1 MEKIY
6 TISEIGKLLGLSND
20 AIRFYEKK
28 GLVHPSINPENKY
41 RIYTIHNVLELLDII
56 YYRHLDFSVS
66 DIYELSKSL
75 DPKRVYT
82 LVEQQR
88 KNVERKIRYE
98 QQLLKKITYIQS
110 LFENIK
116 TKEGV
121 CSLKVF
127 PASFILFENKDK
139 EQFFHHEIQHIS
151 TDQFVLCSI
160 YRQYLMKDNT
170 LKKIYT
176 YVTLDETIMEELG
189 MYIEKEE
196 NKFLLERKSIHMN
209 VKMENGKI
217 QKKDIAIMKEYAK
230 NHHLKTESF
239 FFAREIPLTFYHDT
253 KNYYAEIYLPLKK

>member
-28 GLVHPSINPENKY
+28 GLVHPDINPENKY
-41 RIYTIHNVLELLDII
+41 RMYTIQNVLELLDII

-66 DIYELSKSL
+66 DICELSKSL

-88 KNVERKIRYE
+88 KNVERRIRYE

-121 CSLKVF
+121 CSLQVF
-127 PASFILFENKDK
+127 PASFILFEDKNKK
-139 EQFFHHEIQHIS
+139 QYFHHEIQHIS

-160 YRQYLMKDNT
+160 YRHYLMNDDT

-176 YVTLDETIMEELG
+176 YVTLDEAIIKELD
-189 MYIEKEE
+189 MHIDKAE
-196 NKFLLERKSIHMN
+196 NKFLFERKSIHMS
-209 VKMENGKI
+209 VKMENGNI
-217 QKKDIAIMKEYAK
+217 QKKDIAIMQEYARK
-230 NHHLKTESF
+230 KHLATESF